1 MISLQVYHNDIDEF
15 NGSFW
20 MGLVLLVPI
29 LFIVFN
35 RNAVE
40 FLNAVELLNVL
51 SHGKKESRA
60 STALSKVSNLVY

>member
-1 MISLQVYHNDIDEF
+1 
-15 NGSFW
+15 

-40 FLNAVELLNVL
+40 FLNVL

-60 STALSKVSNLVY
+60 STLPKSSNLVY

>member
-40 FLNAVELLNVL
+40 LLNVL
-51 SHGKKESRA
+51 SHGKGESQA
-60 STALSKVSNLVY
+60 TTSLSKGSNLVY

>member
-15 NGSFW
+15 NTSFW

-40 FLNAVELLNVL
+40 FLNVL

-60 STALSKVSNLVY
+60 STLPKASNLVY